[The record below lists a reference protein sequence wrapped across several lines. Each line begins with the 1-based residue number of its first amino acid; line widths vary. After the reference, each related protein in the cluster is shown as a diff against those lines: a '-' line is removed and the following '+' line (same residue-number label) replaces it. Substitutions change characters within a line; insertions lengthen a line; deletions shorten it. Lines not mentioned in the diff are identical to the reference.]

1 MIIQDAQD
9 GQTQGLILV
18 ANNNSSD
25 DKLFQRS
32 FPALDDRD
40 YNALPDSF
48 SSIAKLLSRFQEQRR
63 NP

>member
-18 ANNNSSD
+18 AYNNSSD

-40 YNALPDSF
+40 YNALPDSCP
-48 SSIAKLLSRFQEQRR
+48 SIVKLFCLFQELRR